1 MGWVLL
7 CFEEVTMDKDKL
19 QKVLCFVSGITISV
33 MALLRIVQ
41 LIDLYRMIG
50 KYYKYGAN
58 ILLQGSGGNFVI
70 WVTVIAET
78 LVTLGMAAMTFFMIT
93 EKMDRYGIASIAV
106 GGGMLAEFLIILI
119 WLWTQ
124 LGRYAGSVL
133 FNWRMIL
140 IYAGI
145 GFFAGSF
152 IISGKTA
159 KDLEDGETIGR
170 EWLRAP
176 GCYVAG
182 LVFILIP
189 AIGRT
194 ISLKDILS
202 SFFSSGQSV
211 FNVIMQIAILI
222 LVGLYLKIRSDNEN
236 NVGPADAMARAG
248 AGGMPPYPGGP
259 YAPQNP
265 AGAGPNLYQQ
275 GIGAIGGA
283 AAYGGQQT
291 PFGGQQAPYGAPQ
304 TQYGGQ
310 QTPYGGQ
317 QTPYGGQQTPYG
329 GQQAQPYRGYAGPSV
344 PRGAESTNKYSLVM
358 DDNVSASTETNV
370 STSAETNV
378 STSTETET
386 SDLKDYFSFDQKD
399 E

>member
-145 GFFAGSF
+145 GFFAGGF

-176 GCYVAG
+176 GCYVTG

-248 AGGMPPYPGGP
+248 AGGMPPYH
-259 YAPQNP
+259 APQNP

-283 AAYGGQQT
+283 AAYGRQQT
-291 PFGGQQAPYGAPQ
+291 PYGAPQ

-310 QTPYGGQ
+310 QTPYGAPQ
-317 QTPYGGQQTPYG
+317 MQYGGQQTPYG

-370 STSAETNV
+370 SD
-378 STSTETET
+378 STETET

>member
-182 LVFILIP
+182 LAFILIP

-283 AAYGGQQT
+283 AAYG
-291 PFGGQQAPYGAPQ
+291 APQ

-310 QTPYGGQ
+310 QTPYGAP
-317 QTPYGGQQTPYG
+317 QTQYGGQQTPYG

-358 DDNVSASTETNV
+358 DDNASAST
-370 STSAETNV
+370 ETNV

>member
-1 MGWVLL
+1 
-7 CFEEVTMDKDKL
+7 MDKDKL

-283 AAYGGQQT
+283 AAYGAQQTPYGGQQT
-291 PFGGQQAPYGAPQ
+291 PYGAPQ

-310 QTPYGGQ
+310 QTPYGAPQTQYGGQ

-370 STSAETNV
+370 STSTETNV
-378 STSTETET
+378 SDSTETET

>member
-140 IYAGI
+140 I
-145 GFFAGSF
+145 F
-152 IISGKTA
+152 
-159 KDLEDGETIGR
+159 
-170 EWLRAP
+170 
-176 GCYVAG
+176 
-182 LVFILIP
+182 
-189 AIGRT
+189 
-194 ISLKDILS
+194 
-202 SFFSSGQSV
+202 
-211 FNVIMQIAILI
+211 
-222 LVGLYLKIRSDNEN
+222 
-236 NVGPADAMARAG
+236 
-248 AGGMPPYPGGP
+248 
-259 YAPQNP
+259 
-265 AGAGPNLYQQ
+265 
-275 GIGAIGGA
+275 
-283 AAYGGQQT
+283 
-291 PFGGQQAPYGAPQ
+291 
-304 TQYGGQ
+304 
-310 QTPYGGQ
+310 
-317 QTPYGGQQTPYG
+317 
-329 GQQAQPYRGYAGPSV
+329 
-344 PRGAESTNKYSLVM
+344 
-358 DDNVSASTETNV
+358 
-370 STSAETNV
+370 
-378 STSTETET
+378 
-386 SDLKDYFSFDQKD
+386 
-399 E
+399 

>member
-291 PFGGQQAPYGAPQ
+291 PYGAPQ

-310 QTPYGGQ
+310 QTPYGAP
-317 QTPYGGQQTPYG
+317 QTQYGGQQT
-329 GQQAQPYRGYAGPSV
+329 QPYRGYAGPSV